1 MYICVQFI
9 DVMLNRKIFAKLEQ
23 WFESGNQKAAFLDG
37 ARQVGKTTAVRE
49 LARRHF
55 DNFVEVNFIRTPVAK
70 QAFDGDLDTK
80 TIVRNLSV
88 MGFGPFVKGSTLVF
102 FDEIQEC
109 PNARTAIKFL
119 VEEGEYRFVESGSL
133 LGVNYKGGGDG
144 SEIVSS
150 YPVGFETRMSVY
162 PLDFEE
168 FLWACGITDDVIGV
182 LRECYRKLT
191 PVPWF
196 VHERIMGYFR
206 QYLIV
211 GGMPEAVQTFVTEED
226 FGKVEAVH
234 RDIVASYRDDI
245 SKYAGR
251 DKVLAKRVFDAI
263 PSQLAKQDKRFVLAE
278 LEKGASRRKYEDPTQ
293 WLIDAG
299 DAYYSFN
306 TTNFELPFLSY
317 ENRKLYKLYMVDT
330 GLVSHIAFKGMQFK
344 VLNGDIS
351 VNEGA
356 LAENYVATELSSKGI
371 GLHYYDRKS
380 KQELDF
386 IFEEDGAIT
395 VLEVKSGAAYKRHA
409 SLDAVLRNF
418 PDRIGR
424 AIVLNG
430 NNLDRADEVIYLPFY
445 MTIFL

>member
-1 MYICVQFI
+1 
-9 DVMLNRKIFAKLEQ
+9 MLNRKVFAQLEQ
-23 WFESGNQKAAFLDG
+23 WFKSGIRKAAFLDG

-49 LARRHF
+49 LARRLF
-55 DNFVEVNFIRTPVAK
+55 DNFVEVNFIKTP
-70 QAFDGDLDTK
+70 
-80 TIVRNLSV
+80 
-88 MGFGPFVKGSTLVF
+88 PFVKGNTLVF

-119 VEEGEYRFVESGSL
+119 VEEGEYRFIESGSL
-133 LGVNYKGGGDG
+133 LGVNYKGGSDG
-144 SEIVSS
+144 SEVVSS
-150 YPVGFETRMSVY
+150 YPVGFETRMNVY

-168 FLWACGITDDVIGV
+168 FLWACGINGDVIDV

-191 PVPWF
+191 PVPQF

-211 GGMPEAVQTFVTEED
+211 GGMPEAVQTFVTEDD

-234 RDIVASYRDDI
+234 MDIVASYRDDI

-251 DKVLAKRVFDAI
+251 DKTLAKRVFDAI

-306 TTNFELPFLSY
+306 TTNFELPFSSY

-330 GLVSHIAFKGMQFK
+330 GLVSHMMLKGMRFK

-356 LAENYVATELSSKGI
+356 LAENYVATELSSKGMD
-371 GLHYYDRKS
+371 LHYYDKKS

-386 IFEEDGAIT
+386 ILEEEGAIT
-395 VLEVKSGAAYKRHA
+395 ILEVKSGATYRQHA
-409 SLDAVLRNF
+409 SLNAAIRTF

-424 AIVLNG
+424 AIVLCGSNVEKSD
-430 NNLDRADEVIYLPFY
+430 NIIYLPFY
-445 MTIFL
+445 MTMFM

>member
-1 MYICVQFI
+1 
-9 DVMLNRKIFAKLEQ
+9 MLNRKIFTKLEQ
-23 WFESGNQKAAFLDG
+23 WFESGNRKAAFLDG

-55 DNFVEVNFIRTPVAK
+55 DSFVEVNFIRTPVAK

-150 YPVGFETRMSVY
+150 YPVGFETKMNVY

-168 FLWACGITDDVIGV
+168 FLWACGVTDDVIGV
-182 LRECYRKLT
+182 LRECYRKLA
-191 PVPWF
+191 PVPQF

-226 FGKVEAVH
+226 FGRVEAVH
-234 RDIVASYRDDI
+234 RDIVTSYRDDI

-306 TTNFELPFLSY
+306 TTNFELPFSSY

-330 GLVSHIAFKGMQFK
+330 GLLSHMTLKGLQFK
-344 VLNGDIS
+344 VLSGDIS

-386 IFEEDGAIT
+386 IFEDDGAIT

-409 SLDAVLRNF
+409 SLDAALLNF

-424 AIVLNG
+424 AIVLSG
-430 NNLDRADEVIYLPFY
+430 NNVEESEGIIYLPFY
-445 MTIFL
+445 MTMFL

>member
-1 MYICVQFI
+1 
-9 DVMLNRKIFAKLEQ
+9 MLNRKIFRQLEQ
-23 WFESGNQKAAFLDG
+23 WLASGSKKAAFLDG
-37 ARQVGKTTAVRE
+37 ARQVGKTTSVRE
-49 LARRHF
+49 FARRHF
-55 DNFVEVNFIRTPVAK
+55 KYFVEVNFIKNPVAR
-70 QAFDGDLDTK
+70 QAFDGNLDTR

-119 VEEGEYRFVESGSL
+119 VEDAEYSFIESGSL
-133 LGVNYKGGGDG
+133 LGINYKGDG
-144 SEIVSS
+144 NVAEEGVVSS
-150 YPVGFETRMSVY
+150 YPVGFETRMNVY

-168 FLWACGITDDVIGV
+168 FLWACGIGQDIIDV
-182 LRECYRKLT
+182 LHDSYRKQI
-191 PVPWF
+191 PVPQF
-196 VHERIMGYFR
+196 IHDRIMGYFR

-226 FGKVEAVH
+226 FRKVEAVH
-234 RDIVASYRDDI
+234 KDIVASYRDDI
-245 SKYAGR
+245 AKYAGK

-306 TTNFELPFLSY
+306 TTNLELPFSLY

-330 GLVSHIAFKGMQFK
+330 GLVSHMMLGSMQFS
-344 VLNGDIS
+344 VLNGDLS
-351 VNEGA
+351 VNGGA
-356 LAENYVATELSSKGI
+356 LTENYVATELAGKGI

-386 IFEEDGAIT
+386 IFEEDGLIT
-395 VLEVKSGAAYKRHA
+395 VLEVKSGTSYRKHS
-409 SLDAVLRNF
+409 SLDAAIRDN

-424 AIVLNG
+424 AIVLSS
-430 NNLDRADEVIYLPFY
+430 NNVETSDSVLYLPLY
-445 MTIFL
+445 MTMFL

>member
-1 MYICVQFI
+1 
-9 DVMLNRKIFAKLEQ
+9 MLNRKVFAQLEQ
-23 WFESGNQKAAFLDG
+23 WSKSGIRKAAFLDG

-49 LARRHF
+49 LARRLF
-55 DNFVEVNFIRTPVAK
+55 DNFVEVNFIKTPMAK
-70 QAFDGDLDTK
+70 QAFGGDLDTK

-88 MGFGPFVKGSTLVF
+88 MGFGPFVKGNTLVF

-119 VEEGEYRFVESGSL
+119 VEEGEYRFIESGSL
-133 LGVNYKGGGDG
+133 LGVNYKGGSDG
-144 SEIVSS
+144 SEVVSS
-150 YPVGFETRMSVY
+150 YPVGFETRMNVY

-168 FLWACGITDDVIGV
+168 FLWACGINGDVIDI

-191 PVPWF
+191 PVPQF

-211 GGMPEAVQTFVTEED
+211 GGMPEAVQTFVTEDD

-251 DKVLAKRVFDAI
+251 DKTLAKRVFDAI

-306 TTNFELPFLSY
+306 TTNFELPFSSY

-330 GLVSHIAFKGMQFK
+330 GLVSHMMLKGMRFK

-356 LAENYVATELSSKGI
+356 LAENYVATELSSKGMD
-371 GLHYYDRKS
+371 LHYYDKKS

-386 IFEEDGAIT
+386 ILEEEGAIT
-395 VLEVKSGAAYKRHA
+395 ILEVKSGATYRQHA
-409 SLDAVLRNF
+409 SLNAAIRTF

-424 AIVLNG
+424 AIVLCGSNVEKSD
-430 NNLDRADEVIYLPFY
+430 NIIYLPFY
-445 MTIFL
+445 MTMFM

>member
-1 MYICVQFI
+1 
-9 DVMLNRKIFAKLEQ
+9 MLDRKIFAQLEQ
-23 WFESGNQKAAFLDG
+23 WFKSGTGKAAFLDG

-88 MGFGPFVKGSTLVF
+88 MGFGPFVKGNTLVF

-119 VEEGEYRFVESGSL
+119 VEEGEYRFIESGSL
-133 LGVNYKGGGDG
+133 LGVNYKGSDDN
-144 SEIVSS
+144 SMVVSS
-150 YPVGFETRMSVY
+150 YPVGFETRMNVY

-168 FLWACGITDDVIGV
+168 FLWASGITDEIIGV

-191 PVPWF
+191 PVPQF
-196 VHERIMGYFR
+196 IHDRIMGYFR

-226 FGKVEAVH
+226 FGKVEAIQ

-263 PSQLAKQDKRFVLAE
+263 PSQLAKQDKRFILAE

-306 TTNFELPFLSY
+306 STNFELPFSTY

-330 GLVSHIAFKGMQFK
+330 GLVSHMTLKGMQFK
-344 VLNGDIS
+344 VLSGDIS

-356 LAENYVATELSSKGI
+356 LTENYVATELSSKGI
-371 GLHYYDRKS
+371 GLHYYDKKS

-386 IFEEDGAIT
+386 IFEEGGAIT
-395 VLEVKSGAAYKRHA
+395 VLEVKSGTSYRQHA
-409 SLDAVLRNF
+409 SLDAAIRNF
-418 PDRIGR
+418 QDRIGR
-424 AIVLNG
+424 AIVLSG
-430 NNLDRADEVIYLPFY
+430 NNVEVSDGIIYLPLY
-445 MTIFL
+445 MTMFL

>member
-1 MYICVQFI
+1 
-9 DVMLNRKIFAKLEQ
+9 MLNRKIFTKLEQ

-191 PVPWF
+191 PVPRF

-245 SKYAGR
+245 SKYAGM

-306 TTNFELPFLSY
+306 TTNFELPFSSY

-330 GLVSHIAFKGMQFK
+330 GLVSHMAFKGMQFK

-409 SLDAVLRNF
+409 SLDAALRNF

-430 NNLDRADEVIYLPFY
+430 NNVDRADEVIYLPFY
-445 MTIFL
+445 MTMFL